1 MIVLRH
7 TEQTRPIY
15 DQIYSGT
22 AIDQMD
28 SMFLWIQSLL
38 GLTPGDRFLDIS
50 TGRGQM
56 VKLAGQRGIDAVGID
71 FSLRACQITHDKKP
85 NSAICAD
92 AQRLP
97 FADNSFDAAANI
109 GSLEHVELM
118 EVAVREMARVLTP
131 GGRACLTVPN
141 TFGLLW
147 NVSAGWRTGDID
159 DDGQPL
165 QRYGTRC
172 QWERLLLQNG
182 LRVER
187 VLGYEHE
194 HAFPRTRKDLTRYW
208 FHPKRIAIMSLG
220 RLIPVNAAGQL
231 VFVCTK
237 A

>member
-7 TEQTRPIY
+7 TEETRPVY
-15 DQIYSGT
+15 DHIYSGT

-28 SMFLWIQSLL
+28 SMFLWVQSLL
-38 GLTPGDRFLDIS
+38 DLAPGDRFLDIS

-56 VKLAGQRGIDAVGID
+56 VKLAASRGIDAMGID
-71 FSLRACQITHDKKP
+71 FSFRACQITQKKRP

-97 FADNSFDAAANI
+97 FADNSFDAATNI
-109 GSLEHVELM
+109 GSLEHVETM
-118 EVAVREMARVLTP
+118 QMAVSEMARVLAP
-131 GGRACLTVPN
+131 HGRACLTVPN

-147 NVSAGWRTGDID
+147 NVSIGWRTGDID

-165 QRYGTRC
+165 QRYGTRR
-172 QWERLLLQNG
+172 QWQNLLEENG

-187 VLGYEHE
+187 VAGYEHE
-194 HAFPRTRKDLTRYW
+194 HAFPRTRDDIFHYW
-208 FHPKRIAIMSLG
+208 FHPKRTAIMLMG
-220 RLIPVNAAGQL
+220 PMIPINAAGQF